1 MEAEVNQMKTKSALI
16 FFLAGLLFLMPL
28 VGNSQLVLA
37 EPSDISF
44 HPDLVYATY
53 QFEGGTHN
61 LLLDLYLPGNEVPR
75 PLPVL
80 IFVHGGGWW
89 EGSKAECPGMT
100 FAQNGYAVACIN
112 YRLGRP
118 EPEAC
123 PAEFIF
129 PVQIHDVKAAVRWLR
144 KNAQQY
150 GLDSDHFGALGD
162 SSGAH
167 LAALL
172 GTSNGV
178 TELSGDANPGYSDAV
193 QAVVDWFGPIDV
205 TQESPIVFEDDPC
218 TTPMSYLIDTYGGES
233 TPYFYWT
240 FAWGTFLGG
249 SLVDPVVLDRAA
261 QATPLTHV
269 DAQDPPF
276 LIIHGED
283 DGMVPVSQGAL
294 LASALSNVGVEADY
308 LLLPGVGHGYGG
320 DGQEVSPVFLDPTLS
335 FFDQHLKPQS
345 SFDKVYLPLVQSGS
359 VSTSN
364 LIFSDDFTGGT
375 LTNWFPNLG
384 TWTNPGDHMRGE
396 YTLGNAWN
404 IHLSSGSDFVYTGTV
419 NLLSGNAV
427 GLVFRASQDG
437 TSSYDVILDAVDD
450 VFKISKRQPYQV
462 LDSYALDVQRNH
474 PYTIKVVANGNT
486 IEAYLD
492 GVKRLTTTDNTYATG
507 NFGVILFRS
516 TATYDDLEAR
526 STP

>member
-1 MEAEVNQMKTKSALI
+1 MKIKNITVISIFLLACLLLLKPFPGKSQSAFVDAVDITAHTNLI
-16 FFLAGLLFLMPL
+16 
-28 VGNSQLVLA
+28 
-37 EPSDISF
+37 
-44 HPDLVYATY
+44 YASY
-53 QFEGGTHN
+53 QFEGSSHD

-80 IFVHGGGWW
+80 VFVHGGGWW
-89 EGSKAECPGMT
+89 EGSKDECPGTT
-100 FAQNGYAVACIN
+100 FAQNGYAIACLD

-118 EPEAC
+118 DPDAC
-123 PAEFIF
+123 PAEFVF

-144 KNAQQY
+144 KNAQLY
-150 GLDSDHFGALGD
+150 ELDSDHIGVLGD
-162 SSGAH
+162 SSGGH

-172 GTSNGV
+172 GTSFGV
-178 TELSGDANPGYSDAV
+178 TELTGDANPGYSDAV

-205 TQESPIVFEDDPC
+205 TQESTIVFEDDPC

-249 SLVDPVVLDRAA
+249 SLVDPVVLDRAT

-276 LIIHGED
+276 LIIHGEAD
-283 DGMVPVSQGAL
+283 SMVPVSQGAL
-294 LASALSNVGVEADY
+294 LDTALHNVGVESTY
-308 LLLPGVGHGYGG
+308 LLLPGVGHGYAG
-320 DGQEVSPVFLDPTLS
+320 DGQEVAPAFLDPTLS
-335 FFDQHLKPQS
+335 FFDQHLKQQLS
-345 SFDKVYLPLVQSGS
+345 SDKVYLPLVHSD
-359 VSTSN
+359 STLNTN
-364 LIFSDDFTGGT
+364 LIFSDNFNHGT
-375 LTNWFPNLG
+375 LTNWTPNLG

-404 IHLSSGSDFVYTGTV
+404 IHLSSGTNFIYTGSV

-427 GLVFRASQDG
+427 GLVFRASGDG
-437 TSSYDVILDAVDD
+437 TSSYDVILDAVDG

-462 LDSYALDVQRNH
+462 LDSYAMDVQRNH
-474 PYTIKVVANGNT
+474 PYTIKVVANGST

-492 GVKRLTTTDNTYATG
+492 DVKRLTVTDNTYSTG

-516 TATYDDLEAR
+516 TATYDDLHAQKL
-526 STP
+526 P